1 MLNVIQKLCSY
12 IQVYKAIIYKYTCIL
27 HVTFYNTSSQL
38 RYWFDG
44 DDIRTASDVRVGKQ
58 DQAVIYGIQK
68 NYLYCLRVLGFST
81 GGDGTMSELVYFT
94 LGEHCLHV
102 LVFCTLIYH
111 KRHLTSNLT
120 KKGDNPLAFSLIHG
134 IQNLWWMQWTVTFIL
149 QCNKFM
155 YWWNSS
161 WC

>member
-1 MLNVIQKLCSY
+1 MHIVTYKTFIHVRWM
-12 IQVYKAIIYKYTCIL
+12 VYRSCVVTYKCIKHNL
-27 HVTFYNTSSQL
+27 HAHVTFYNTSSQL

-94 LGEHCLHV
+94 LGEQCLHV
-102 LVFCTLIYH
+102 WQVWTRLLYSS
-111 KRHLTSNLT
+111 LPQTSFNIQFDQQ
-120 KKGDNPLAFSLIHG
+120 GRQPLGPFHWYMSYK
-134 IQNLWWMQWTVTFIL
+134 NFWWVQ
-149 QCNKFM
+149 
-155 YWWNSS
+155 
-161 WC
+161 

>member
-1 MLNVIQKLCSY
+1 MLYRSCVVTYKCIKHNLQAH
-12 IQVYKAIIYKYTCIL
+12 VYT
-27 HVTFYNTSSQL
+27 TRNFYNTSSQL

-94 LGEHCLHV
+94 LGKQCLHV
-102 LVFCTLIYH
+102 
-111 KRHLTSNLT
+111 
-120 KKGDNPLAFSLIHG
+120 
-134 IQNLWWMQWTVTFIL
+134 
-149 QCNKFM
+149 
-155 YWWNSS
+155 
-161 WC
+161 